1 MTTRGD
7 TTTYICQFDDDF
19 DMSTVTSAVLAVS
32 VYGTQGVV
40 KLVKYTDCVI
50 DIANKQI
57 RRTFSQEESLALSG
71 TVLMELIIMQDEE
84 RTSVSKIKAI
94 INQTLVKEV
103 IE

>member
-32 VYGTQGVV
+32 VYGSKGT
-40 KLVKYTDCVI
+40 VKYTDCAI

-57 RRTFSQEESLALSG
+57 RRTFSQEESLALNG
-71 TVLMELIIMQDEE
+71 TVLMELIIMQGEE
-84 RTSVSKIKAI
+84 RTSVSKIKAS

-103 IE
+103 IV

>member
-7 TTTYICQFDDDF
+7 TTTYICQFADDF
-19 DMSTVTSAVLAVS
+19 DMTTITSAVLAVS

-40 KLVKYTDCVI
+40 KYTDCEI

-57 RRTFSQEESLALSG
+57 RRTFSQEESLALNG
-71 TVLMELIIMQDEE
+71 TVLMELIIMQGEE
-84 RTSVSKIKAI
+84 RTSVSKIKAS

-103 IE
+103 IV